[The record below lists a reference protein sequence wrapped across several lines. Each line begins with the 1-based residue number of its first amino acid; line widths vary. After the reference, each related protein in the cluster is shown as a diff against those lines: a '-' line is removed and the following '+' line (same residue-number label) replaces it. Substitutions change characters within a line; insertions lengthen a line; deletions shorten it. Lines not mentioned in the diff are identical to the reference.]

1 MFAIINNIKAFSN
14 EAWLLKQYQT
24 MTICCD
30 KLVLASR
37 TVLIINVRHFTLYLC
52 FPVIRNICHIKLSTV
67 RKQLQNSCATSA
79 WARNF
84 QFGPLDPNWE
94 FLSFGSEG
102 FGGLLW
108 RPSLAFELFGKF
120 WLFFDLHVFFICNSI
135 FRVNVRVA

>member
-1 MFAIINNIKAFSN
+1 MFAIINNIKAFSS

-24 MTICCD
+24 MTICYD

-52 FPVIRNICHIKLSTV
+52 FPVIPNICHIKLSTV

-94 FLSFGSEG
+94 FLSFWSEG

-108 RPSLAFELFGKF
+108 RPPLGFLTIWKILAIF
-120 WLFFDLHVFFICNSI
+120 WLTRFFYMQLYF
-135 FRVNVRVA
+135 